1 MVAVPFPSR
10 RQNDPTILVTPPEWC
25 GLTQPW
31 LPCQGRQFTAPIT
44 PLSVC
49 EATQAW
55 DVRRLADLLGVL
67 EGRVLRKIRIRA
79 TAYRQLPGGRPP
91 EMPGRP
97 HSFCKPEE
105 DEE

>member
-10 RQNDPTILVTPPEWC
+10 RQNDPTILVTPPEWF
-25 GLTQPW
+25 GPTQP
-31 LPCQGRQFTAPIT
+31 LIPGHGQRFTALT
-44 PLSVC
+44 RLSVC

-55 DVRRLADLLGVL
+55 DVHRIADLLGVL

-79 TAYRQLPGGRPP
+79 TAYWQLPERGPP
-91 EMPGRP
+91 EMPARP
-97 HSFCKPEE
+97 HSFSKPEE